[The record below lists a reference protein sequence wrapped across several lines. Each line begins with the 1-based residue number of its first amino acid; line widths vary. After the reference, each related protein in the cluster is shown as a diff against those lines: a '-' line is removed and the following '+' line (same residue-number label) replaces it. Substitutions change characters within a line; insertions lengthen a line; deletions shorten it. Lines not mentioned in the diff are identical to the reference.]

1 MGRRRK
7 ARECALQILYELEFH
22 ENQVESL
29 LEAFW
34 RERKEPQE
42 VREYCEWL
50 VRGVVRERPKI
61 DAVIQKVSK
70 NWRLSR
76 MAIVDRNI
84 LRLAAFE
91 LEAEPHLEPAIIINE
106 AIEIAKKFSG
116 EEAAHFIN
124 GLLDALKKKR
134 EGQKSE
140 KGDRKKGGR
149 EKGDSD
155 EDKAGNNK
163 TN

>member
-1 MGRRRK
+1 MGRRRH

-22 ENQVESL
+22 ENQVEDL
-29 LEAFW
+29 LESYW
-34 RERKEPQE
+34 QQRKEPPE

-50 VRGVVRERPKI
+50 VRGVVREREKI
-61 DAVIQKVSK
+61 DAAIQRISK

-76 MAIVDRNI
+76 MALVDRNI

-124 GLLDALKKKR
+124 GLLDALKRERERQNLEREEPGKK
-134 EGQKSE
+134 ENSE
-140 KGDRKKGGR
+140 EIKQGTK
-149 EKGDSD
+149 EK
-155 EDKAGNNK
+155 NK
-163 TN
+163 

>member
-22 ENQVESL
+22 ENQVEEL
-29 LEAFW
+29 LENYW
-34 RERKEPQE
+34 QERKESEE
-42 VREYCEWL
+42 VRQYCEWL
-50 VRGVVRERPKI
+50 VRGVVKERSKI
-61 DAVIQKVSK
+61 DALIQRISK

-106 AIEIAKKFSG
+106 AIEIAKKFSS

-134 EGQKSE
+134 EGQKSTE
-140 KGDRKKGGR
+140 EGGERGDRG
-149 EKGDSD
+149 
-155 EDKAGNNK
+155 EDRARKNK
-163 TN
+163 DN

>member
-22 ENQVESL
+22 ENQVEDL
-29 LEAFW
+29 LETFW
-34 RERKEPQE
+34 QERKESQE

-50 VRGVVRERPKI
+50 VRGVVRERQRI
-61 DAVIQKVSK
+61 DAAIQRISK

-116 EEAAHFIN
+116 EEAAHFVN
-124 GLLDALKKKR
+124 GLLDALKRKR
-134 EGQKSE
+134 ERQRSE
-140 KGDRKKGGR
+140 GEEPK
-149 EKGDSD
+149 EKGDSGKD
-155 EDKAGNNK
+155 TSGDNRKQ
-163 TN
+163 

>member
-22 ENQVESL
+22 ENQVEDL
-29 LEAFW
+29 LETYW
-34 RERKEPQE
+34 RGRKEPQE

-50 VRGVVRERPKI
+50 VRGVVRERQRI
-61 DAVIQKVSK
+61 DAVIQRISK

-91 LEAEPHLEPAIIINE
+91 LEAEPHLEAAIIINE

-116 EEAAHFIN
+116 EEAAHFVN
-124 GLLDALKKKR
+124 GLLDAFRKKR
-134 EGQKSE
+134 AQQESE
-140 KGDRKKGGR
+140 EDGPG
-149 EKGDSD
+149 EKRNRG
-155 EDKAGNNK
+155 
-163 TN
+163 